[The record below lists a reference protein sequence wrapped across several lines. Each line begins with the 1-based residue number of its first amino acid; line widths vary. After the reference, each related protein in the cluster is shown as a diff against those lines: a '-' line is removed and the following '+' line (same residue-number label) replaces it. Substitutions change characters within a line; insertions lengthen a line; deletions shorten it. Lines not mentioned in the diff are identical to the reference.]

1 MQGDSIV
8 SLLLDLMVA
17 LITVGFIWYGVR
29 RGFLVMLVN
38 TCGRLLSCVVAY
50 VASRALATTIY
61 NVYIHDRLVDSIASS
76 ISGSLADSDAA
87 VQGEEYHFSMS
98 FYMNPGETDLTW
110 DAGIYRPEDVETPP
124 PTINTIINRVVVGVQ
139 TGDPTVI
146 GALAAIMAA
155 SAGMVVLLV
164 RRKRKKMNAE

>member
-87 VQGEEYHFSMS
+87 VQVSVILQEL
-98 FYMNPGETDLTW
+98 PGFLRNMVYGLFG
-110 DAGIYRPEDVETPP
+110 DAAGVSAA
-124 PTINTIINRVVVGVQ
+124 VG
-139 TGDPTVI
+139 
-146 GALAAIMAA
+146 A
-155 SAGMVVLLV
+155 
-164 RRKRKKMNAE
+164 RR